1 MQLSYYTYILQCSDG
16 SYYTGVTNEMERR
29 FYEHQE
35 GLIEGCYTHNKRP
48 VKLVHVEEFTD
59 IVEAISR
66 EKQIKGWTRK
76 KKEAL
81 IAGDY
86 EKLAEFSKSHPS
98 TSSGSTSSG
107 RQITHPV

>member
-1 MQLSYYTYILQCSDG
+1 MQLKSYYTYILQCSDG

-35 GLIEGCYTHNKRP
+35 GLIEGCYTYNKRP

-81 IAGDY
+81 IAEDY
-86 EKLAEFSKSHPS
+86 EKLVEFSKSHPS
-98 TSSGSTSSG
+98 TSSG
-107 RQITHPV
+107 